1 MLKIKDSVDL
11 KELENF
17 GFKVVDTLDEKPTEL
32 SDGKFTVIEL
42 YNDIYDIWNTR
53 IIYVNASAY
62 LDIVYDLIKA
72 DLVEKV

>member
-1 MLKIKDSVDL
+1 MLKIKDGVDL
-11 KELENF
+11 KELEKF
-17 GFKVVDTLDEKPTEL
+17 GFKVVDTLNEKPTEL

-53 IIYVNASAY
+53 TIYVNASAY
-62 LDIVYDLIKA
+62 LDKVYDLIKA